1 MKIDETD
8 KSKGLNNNKETEA
21 RENVESE
28 AEKGEEVS
36 VEDGDRQEEHGIKST
51 GEKTGSDEGGNVGQ
65 LGNEKSIN
73 VSREDKDGN
82 ADRNNEDGHDIVIVT
97 KKDEIVP
104 EINNGGNEE
113 RSGVEHKDKTDA
125 SNGGGTGDDADG
137 VSHGGTDN
145 IANGGT
151 DIETDDGKDGGAG
164 EEDSKGSADALKE
177 KPEVNKEDEAGIVD
191 SKVNEQEEV
200 KEQSSTH
207 LEASDTKEE
216 NSLAEHE
223 NNETN
228 VVADIDPN
236 VNKTENQLVDE
247 LDGETETRKSEI
259 DSEKIQEVS
268 PVEKGDDHSVAD
280 GKAEASQVTE
290 DDTSADAVKAD
301 NENMDK
307 DVDPSDNKVVE
318 VQENE
323 EHGANEEK
331 VDAKEENIDGE
342 ETVLDN
348 EEVKENASVAP
359 GDDAQEA
366 PIVFEPNDGK
376 LSFLFT
382 LFFHFPVLKLI
393 YAFW

>member
-8 KSKGLNNNKETEA
+8 KSKGLNDNKETEA

-36 VEDGDRQEEHGIKST
+36 VEGGDRQEEHGIKST
-51 GEKTGSDEGGNVGQ
+51 GEKTGSDEGGNVDQ
-65 LGNEKSIN
+65 LGNEKSDKHEGIN

-82 ADRNNEDGHDIVIVT
+82 ADRNNEDGHETVIAT
-97 KKDEIVP
+97 KKDETIP
-104 EINNGGNEE
+104 EINDGGNEE
-113 RSGVEHKDKTDA
+113 RSGVEHKDKTHA

-145 IANGGT
+145 IANDGT
-151 DIETDDGKDGGAG
+151 DIETDDGKDG
-164 EEDSKGSADALKE
+164 E
-177 KPEVNKEDEAGIVD
+177 PEMNKEDEAGLVE

-236 VNKTENQLVDE
+236 VNKAENQLVDE

-268 PVEKGDDHSVAD
+268 SVEKGDDHSVAD
-280 GKAEASQVTE
+280 GNAEATQVTE
-290 DDTSADAVKAD
+290 DDPNADAVKAD

-331 VDAKEENIDGE
+331 VDAKGENIDGE

-348 EEVKENASVAP
+348 EEVKDNASVTP